1 MARGAIRSK
10 QKDRAAGAAR
20 SIKRERTAGQERGRN
35 PEEEK
40 KDAEQP
46 NQQVGRRDIRL
57 AGGSRRRVRQVPVA
71 AQLSRIE
78 RTDGDAIQSSFLDE
92 VVVAHIWWYVDG
104 ASRGQYRQSA
114 TREVR

>member
-40 KDAEQP
+40 KDAGGAARF
-46 NQQVGRRDIRL
+46 VGS
-57 AGGSRRRVRQVPVA
+57 GNGV
-71 AQLSRIE
+71 
-78 RTDGDAIQSSFLDE
+78 GC
-92 VVVAHIWWYVDG
+92 
-104 ASRGQYRQSA
+104 SA
-114 TREVR
+114 